1 MANWRRTDGR
11 TVEYGKECK
20 AAVMETAPIGF
31 LERINI
37 TEDSERG
44 MNEERERP
52 RNGWDRGKYG
62 IALSDRQATLAH
74 ARSLHSAL
82 GRSFRWFC
90 RKLLWDSGGGDR
102 RTDATQIEMCPLERD
117 REGQEKGLT

>member
-11 TVEYGKECK
+11 TVEYGKECI

-37 TEDSERG
+37 TEDSERK
-44 MNEERERP
+44 MHKERERL

-74 ARSLHSAL
+74 ARSLHGAL
-82 GRSFRWFC
+82 G
-90 RKLLWDSGGGDR
+90 LLR
-102 RTDATQIEMCPLERD
+102 PLFP
-117 REGQEKGLT
+117 LVL